1 MGVPFGG
8 SDGTRRLGS
17 DGARRR
23 VSADATILVL
33 SFLNLDRRET
43 AAFLLSYTWTF
54 LLTFNGLK
62 EFD

>member
-1 MGVPFGG
+1 MPFGG
-8 SDGTRRLGS
+8 SDGTRRRGS
-17 DGARRR
+17 DGTRRR

-62 EFD
+62 EFDC